1 MPRPAGRLVTVPIAT
16 PFLPSLVD
24 AVREGAFWPDVR
36 ADEPISLTRATVYVP
51 GRRAA
56 RELRRAFL
64 QAAGGATLLPRIL
77 AIADVDEDAGFF
89 ADEPDETVVGRAED
103 TDDAALGGLR
113 RQLAVMRLMED
124 WPRFDTPDRVDGSGV
139 ILPCSRADAAH
150 LASDLIRLMD
160 EVGRERADWGRL
172 DGVVEDALTQYWAVA
187 RDFLK
192 VATEAWPD
200 HLERLSSVDQAQQR
214 DRLIG
219 QEAERI
225 RQGSGPVLAIASPS
239 YVPASADLM
248 AAIHAREGGVVL
260 LPGLD
265 MRCDADTW
273 AHVKGIAPA
282 GPDFGHAQSGLCHLL
297 EHLRVPR
304 EDVECLG
311 ASGPGRAARDV
322 LLSEALRPA
331 ETTERWADP
340 ATRLGRG
347 TVRSALTNVTLM
359 EAANEREEALAVAV
373 ALRAALEEGEKR
385 IALVTPDRTLARRV
399 EAELKRWDLHVDDS
413 GGRPLGTTPPA
424 VFARL
429 MVEAVEARFAPI
441 PLLALLKHPLAHP
454 QEYDAEARYRS
465 DVRAL
470 ERIALRGLA
479 PDPGLAGIA
488 RRLDEDDEALLV
500 AKKDPRTASAR
511 RALASLDS
519 ATVELR
525 QRFDA
530 AQDVSLSE
538 LATIHR
544 DACLALSGD
553 VLWAQEDGE
562 ALRAVFDGLM
572 GDDDLMLEP
581 REYPSLFVALMRG
594 SAVRNRRPSHPKIAI
609 LGLLE
614 ARQLSFD
621 TCILAGLNEGV
632 WPGQQRNDAWL
643 SRPMRTGIGLPPPE
657 KRLGEAAHDFAQGFA
672 STRVILSRAVRFGG
686 APTIRARWL
695 QRLDAVAGDAMN
707 DVKRE
712 GDALLAS
719 ARTLDAVPPAP
730 PIGRPEP
737 KPPVATR
744 PSRLPVTQIE
754 TWVRDPYSIYAAHI
768 LKLRPL
774 DALDEPP
781 GPRERGLVIHAA
793 LDAWSGHD
801 PFAPDAA
808 ETLRAAMD
816 RALKPYLGRPEVASL
831 WRRQMHAIADWV
843 VEWERGRREGLSVHA
858 EVSGEWRVPGTG
870 DAAFVLTGRADR
882 IEIRGDG
889 RFGLVDWKTGNVPTP
904 PQMASGLASQLAL
917 GAAMA
922 AGGAFDGDLVKGGA
936 KPLSGA
942 AVEHLTYVELKGT
955 RDGDREKP
963 YKAGNKLP
971 EVEDLVAQTVAGLAS
986 LIAAYDD
993 PNQGYP
999 SMPRPQW
1006 RLSYGRYDHLA
1017 RVREWALADDIAGGE
1032 A

>member
-1 MPRPAGRLVTVPIAT
+1 MPRPAGRLVTFPIAT
-16 PFLPSLVD
+16 PFLPSLVE
-24 AVREGAFWPDVR
+24 AVRGGAFWPDVR
-36 ADEPISLTRATVYVP
+36 ADEPISMTYPTIYVP
-51 GRRAA
+51 GRRAV

-77 AIADVDEDAGFF
+77 AVADVDEDAGFF
-89 ADEPDETVVGRAED
+89 ADETLEPVIGLP
-103 TDDAALGGLR
+103 DDANDMPLGGLR

-139 ILPCSRADAAH
+139 ILPCSKADAAH
-150 LASDLIRLMD
+150 LAADLIRLMD

-172 DGVVEDALTQYWAVA
+172 DSVVEDALTQYWAVA

-192 VATEAWPD
+192 VATEAWPE
-200 HLERLSSVDQAQQR
+200 HLERLTSVDEAMQR
-214 DRLIG
+214 DRLIAR
-219 QEAERI
+219 EAERI
-225 RQGSGPVLAIASPS
+225 RQGTGPVLAVASPS

-248 AAIHAREGGVVL
+248 AAVHAREGGVVL

-304 EDVECLG
+304 EDVEHVG
-311 ASGPGRAARDV
+311 ASDAGRVARAA

-340 ATRLGRG
+340 ATRLPRD
-347 TVRSALTNVTLM
+347 TVDAALSKVTLV
-359 EAANEREEALAVAV
+359 EAANEREEALAIAV
-373 ALRAALEEGEKR
+373 VLRAALEDGEER

-399 EAELKRWDLHVDDS
+399 EAELKRWDLNVDDS

-454 QEYDAEARYRS
+454 QNYDAEARYRS

-470 ERIALRGLA
+470 ERISLRGLA

-488 RRLDEDDEALLV
+488 RRLDEDDAGLLAVGKEA
-500 AKKDPRTASAR
+500 RTAPAR
-511 RALASLDS
+511 RALASLEA
-519 ATVELR
+519 ATAPLR
-525 QRFDA
+525 QLFQASRDI
-530 AQDVSLSE
+530 SLGE
-538 LATIHR
+538 LATVHR

-562 ALRAVFDGLM
+562 ALRALFDGLM
-572 GDDDLMLEP
+572 GDGELMLEP
-581 REYPSLFVALMRG
+581 RDYPSLFVALMRG
-594 SAVRNRRPSHPKIAI
+594 TAVRNRRPSHPKIAI

-621 TCILAGLNEGV
+621 TCVLAGLNEGV

-643 SRPMRTGIGLPPPE
+643 SRPMRAGIGLPPPE

-672 STRVILSRAVRFGG
+672 STRVILSRAVRSGG

-695 QRLDAVAGDAMN
+695 QRLDAVAGEAMEN
-707 DVKRE
+707 AKSE
-712 GDALLAS
+712 GEAWLAL
-719 ARTLDAVPPAP
+719 ARTLDTAPPAA

-737 KPPVATR
+737 KPPVASR
-744 PSRLPVTQIE
+744 PRRLPVTQIE

-768 LKLRPL
+768 LQLRPL

-801 PFAPDAA
+801 PFAHDAA

-816 RALKPYLGRPEVASL
+816 HALKPYLGRPEVASL

-843 VEWERGRREGLSVHA
+843 VEWERERREGLAVHA
-858 EVSGEWRVPGTG
+858 EISGEWRVPGTG
-870 DAAFVLTGRADR
+870 DVPFVLTGRADR
-882 IEIRGDG
+882 IEVMGDR

-922 AGGAFDGDLVKGGA
+922 AGGAFDADLAKSGA
-936 KPLSGA
+936 KPLAGS

-963 YKAGNKLP
+963 YKPGSKLP
-971 EVEDLVAQTVAGLAS
+971 EVEDLVAQTVAGLAG

-993 PNQGYP
+993 PKQGYP

-1017 RVREWALADDIAGGE
+1017 RVREWALADDKAGGE
-1032 A
+1032 T